1 MTLIAILMNFNLF
14 FLVVIWDTNCFTKKS
29 SNDFITSLSLLHS
42 TPSRDDDASIALRE
56 YNNHFS
62 EGSGYFLMIMM
73 MHKTN

>member
-1 MTLIAILMNFNLF
+1 MNFNLF

-62 EGSGYFLMIMM
+62 EGSGYFFNDYDDAQDQL
-73 MHKTN
+73 KSNFL